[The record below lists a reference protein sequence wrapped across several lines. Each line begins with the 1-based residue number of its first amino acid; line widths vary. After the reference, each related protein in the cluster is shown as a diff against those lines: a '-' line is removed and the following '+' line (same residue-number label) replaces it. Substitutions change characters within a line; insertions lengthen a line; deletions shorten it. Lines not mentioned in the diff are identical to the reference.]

1 MLSHMRGHIADMDAL
16 GLSAARAAS
25 SLSRTAPTLWRRLG
39 QVKSGRQWV
48 RRMFLDPDLQAHELR
63 RGRSHH
69 FRPRAHGESD
79 CPIDENCARWN
90 ERYHAVV
97 HELANV
103 PGVRLP
109 ERPEKE
115 RFVAS
120 SIQFNLTFSLE
131 DCSLIRAIIREC
143 VLSVRSGVTS

>member
-16 GLSAARAAS
+16 
-25 SLSRTAPTLWRRLG
+25 RRLCG
-39 QVKSGRQWV
+39 ASGVVLIEDCAHTMPPPGPVKSGRQWV
-48 RRMFLDPDLQAHELR
+48 RRMFLDPDLQAHELG

-109 ERPEKE
+109 ELPEKE